1 MPLYGIPP
9 FCFWSG
15 RNLVEIVRR
24 DSIPSPSAASFG
36 APGEMR
42 NEVLELDTE
51 TVRKSPPWGDCE
63 SSLLSQRLISLW
75 LSFFSRDSFG
85 TLASEKEE

>member
-1 MPLYGIPP
+1 
-9 FCFWSG
+9 
-15 RNLVEIVRR
+15 
-24 DSIPSPSAASFG
+24 
-36 APGEMR
+36 MR